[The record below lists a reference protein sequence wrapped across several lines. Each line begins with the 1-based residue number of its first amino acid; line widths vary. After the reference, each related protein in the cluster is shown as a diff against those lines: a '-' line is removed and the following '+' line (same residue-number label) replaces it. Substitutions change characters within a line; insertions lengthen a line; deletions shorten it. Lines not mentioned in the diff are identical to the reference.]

1 MAKWVLYCGQHHQL
15 HARTKRELFLV
26 SEIRLRIRFLKCM
39 TLWLVTDLSED
50 RGACIFK
57 DQVDLKIKAV
67 RFFYTSERAHLKKLC
82 YKHGEQ
88 IPQKRCCGTIKVR
101 GDLV

>member
-1 MAKWVLYCGQHHQL
+1 MK
-15 HARTKRELFLV
+15 
-26 SEIRLRIRFLKCM
+26 
-39 TLWLVTDLSED
+39 LWLVVELSED

-67 RFFYTSERAHLKKLC
+67 RFFYTSGTAHSEKPC
-82 YKHGEQ
+82 YIHGEQ
-88 IPQKRCCGTIKVR
+88 IPQERCFETLKGR